1 MMQQFRA
8 FMQAHPYFS
17 SYLFVFG
24 LLQIGLLNTSGF
36 TYASPLFFLFFV
48 PFLLF
53 YFGLPFEKL
62 KLDTPTFN
70 PPKLAWIL
78 LGLGGLVAI
87 LHLGWLGKIPFVE
100 AWQTRELSEANLIRK
115 IGSASLPKWLHY
127 ASTWSVRAL
136 LPASALFFL
145 IKKNKIG
152 FALSLSVGVLYGL
165 ALLQKSLVLWVSI
178 PILVYFLTQRQWMR
192 ALLMSALTGL
202 LFVLAIFANNPQLH
216 GGVNDLKTL
225 TPSERRSSQVSEGLF
240 KRIFI
245 VPGKTLSLWFSHVPK
260 DKPFLKGRDL
270 QFYAKLTGQKTADY
284 NLELYPLFYPQY
296 AKQGVKGSVN
306 TAHFMRA
313 YANFGWWGLP
323 LAAAMLAMFFQ
334 LLNIVHRKTQS
345 SLAFCLQIFPLL
357 LLSSGSLL
365 TLLFSGGWGL
375 IILLLFIGPKPQAS
389 DV

>member
-8 FMQAHPYFS
+8 FVQAHPYFT
-17 SYLFVFG
+17 SYLFVYG
-24 LLQIGLLNTSGF
+24 LLQIGLLYTSGF

-48 PFLLF
+48 PFLLI

-62 KLDTPTFN
+62 KLYTPTFN

-78 LGLGGLVAI
+78 LGFGGLVAI

-100 AWQTRELSEANLIRK
+100 AWQANQLSEANLIRK

-127 ASTWSVRAL
+127 ASTWSVRAI

-152 FALSLSVGVLYGL
+152 FAFSLSIGVLFGL

-178 PILVYFLTQRQWMR
+178 PILVYFLSQRQWLR

-216 GGVNDLKTL
+216 GGVNDLKSPR
-225 TPSERRSSQVSEGLF
+225 PSEQRSNQVSEGLF

-284 NLELYPLFYPQY
+284 NLELYPLFYPEY

-313 YANFGWWGLP
+313 YANFGWWSLL
-323 LAAAMLAMFFQ
+323 LAAAMLAIFFQ
-334 LLNIVHRKTQS
+334 FLNIVHRKTQR
-345 SLAFCLQIFPLL
+345 SLAFSLQIFPLL

-375 IILLLFIGPKPQAS
+375 IILLLFIGPKPQTS